1 MISTTHNLEMIPTH
15 NLEFPL
21 MFQKLFHNHHF
32 RPSPFVILVL
42 LFDTA
47 QKNVAAALQ
56 FGCIATLDKPVK
68 LELPGT
74 PYFLADTLPLA
85 ITMAVHHAHQV
96 RVFLFRPNLP
106 TNATA
111 TTYAARYPCSPHAIR
126 SPARSPAC
134 PPSSPESDRLAALKE
149 EARATVEATT
159 QRKTKRC
166 NKEKLDRAG
175 KVIVKCRYGTK
186 CRFLHQGDYVRA
198 RTPAHV
204 IERMVDLE
212 LARMLASMKT
222 K

>member
-21 MFQKLFHNHHF
+21 MFQKLFPHHHF

-111 TTYAARYPCSPHAIR
+111 TTYAGIGDRQGLEWIWSM
-126 SPARSPAC
+126 
-134 PPSSPESDRLAALKE
+134 PSDLILSLRAGKRQYRVRMIQSLDAEQTR
-149 EARATVEATT
+149 RATVAPSTP
-159 QRKTKRC
+159 RPGGPFG
-166 NKEKLDRAG
+166 RAH
-175 KVIVKCRYGTK
+175 
-186 CRFLHQGDYVRA
+186 FLSRLGA
-198 RTPAHV
+198 
-204 IERMVDLE
+204 
-212 LARMLASMKT
+212 
-222 K
+222 